1 MTAFDTAWAIA
12 KADTGMWDEIYAP
25 LHQQL
30 SGRGSAPP
38 PDKGRPVLDFIP
50 TSLGMEMLNQH
61 IKDAFRSNIGGDS
74 QDYQDKYDEWVANSK
89 GDHGFD
95 IDSLKQSIL
104 EEGYK
109 IPDKIFNSRSQYIIP
124 SFEFD
129 IGGGMEQYEG
139 RHRTK
144 ALSELGAPYMPSF
157 GMGTHMGLGG
167 LDRLGIQSPYSVN
180 PIYLSK
186 PDYYSPAAY
195 YGPERGRY
203 PVPPSYAFGR
213 EIVPGMGRLIP
224 SWKGKAISDKDMLAH
239 ISDSEMGDEWV
250 DRPEWKVIY
259 D

>member
-38 PDKGRPVLDFIP
+38 PNMGKPVLDFIP
-50 TSLGMEMLNQH
+50 TSLAMEMLNQH
-61 IKDAFRSNIGGDS
+61 MKDSISGN
-74 QDYQDKYDEWVANSK
+74 YQDEYDKWVANSK

-104 EEGYK
+104 EDGYK
-109 IPDKIFNSRSQYIIP
+109 IPDEIFNSRSQYIIP

-129 IGGGMEQYEG
+129 LEGGMEQYEG

-144 ALSELGAPYMPSF
+144 ALSELGAPYIPSF
-157 GMGTHMGLGG
+157 GRGENIRTGG
-167 LDRLGIQSPYSVN
+167 SERRIQSPYSVN